1 MNSSTPVRG
10 EYFEVARETST
21 MALYLAVVLLAELS
35 AWPVDVGDSA
45 IVVSAIWGTALG
57 LAIAHWFAFSAS
69 TRLLSGGREDRVDRL
84 AAAGQLGAALV
95 IATLVS
101 VPFAFGSGEAAF
113 AAAGGILAVLIGI
126 VGVRIA
132 RAGGASLVRT
142 VVFAGIVL
150 AIAGVV
156 VGIKAGL
163 GY

>member
-1 MNSSTPVRG
+1 MSSAPVRG

-57 LAIAHWFAFSAS
+57 LAVAHWFAFSAS
-69 TRLLSGGREDRVDRL
+69 TRLLLGGHEDRVDRL
-84 AAAGQLGAALV
+84 AAAGQLAAALA
-95 IATLVS
+95 IATLAS
-101 VPFAFGSGEAAF
+101 IPFVFGSGAGAF
-113 AAAGGILAVLIGI
+113 TAAGGILAVLVGI

-132 RAGGASLVRT
+132 REGGASLVRT
-142 VVFAGIVL
+142 VIFTGILL